1 MMILKLQQNCLTTL
15 KLKKLREKFEKRDM
29 NREELSLE
37 EIDSKIKKALENVN
51 FKVPEKEEI
60 PAFLQGGKC

>member
-1 MMILKLQQNCLTTL
+1 
-15 KLKKLREKFEKRDM
+15 M

-37 EIDSKIKKALENVN
+37 EIDSKSKKALENVN

-60 PAFLQGGKC
+60 PALLQGENVDIVS